1 LRLNLVFIEA
11 SINLYALALGIQAA
25 AGVFSYKFHIAI
37 MTKKNEVPCRCLRL
51 RFSPRSFSPIIETDM
66 CVAPFLRYK
75 TPRGG
80 RALPVVCLFF
90 AAAFTP
96 GLAGPLFGLDL
107 PVKRIVDDSSL
118 RISLKDTW
126 FTEIPGRALG
136 RRAELFTLGGG
147 GRVQVRTEA
156 GRDEFMIILA
166 RETGGPLGLSWGAFP
181 GWAQGSWILTR
192 RKDTGEAARIRVFL
206 RSDPYT
212 YVQFRPLSDDK
223 CQMDVVVYDAYILR
237 SLPLPVPLE
246 RLYTMPVEEALSLA
260 GDKFPRRYFEPD
272 PANYRDVRNFIA
284 QVRSRIPELTFADD
298 GALDEKGNYVYI
310 GTLEDQDPPGG
321 LNCSGFAKWVV
332 DGILRPLTG
341 ERLPIGPLKEPF
353 GQRGSSFT
361 EPWESVRDPFF
372 GLDWTRQLASR
383 AMTALRS
390 SAYGGLEEIEVQ
402 RQPFSQVIVR
412 GQNTSALRAY
422 PGFLKDA
429 GYGFEGL
436 HPLLYTLA
444 IDEPG
449 RVYLASVNTELGPPA
464 TEENPR
470 GRPRMRQH
478 FHIAVL
484 VPFFNEYGNFQ
495 VAVFESAGETSFTS
509 FKTRY
514 PAHAVNLVRIPVES
528 SFDP

>member
-1 LRLNLVFIEA
+1 
-11 SINLYALALGIQAA
+11 
-25 AGVFSYKFHIAI
+25 
-37 MTKKNEVPCRCLRL
+37 M
-51 RFSPRSFSPIIETDM
+51 
-66 CVAPFLRYK
+66 
-75 TPRGG
+75 
-80 RALPVVCLFF
+80 
-90 AAAFTP
+90 
-96 GLAGPLFGLDL
+96 DL
-107 PVKRIVDDSSL
+107 PVKRIIDDSSL
-118 RISLKDTW
+118 RISLKDAW
-126 FTEIPGRALG
+126 FTEIPGRVLG
-136 RRAELFTLGGG
+136 RGPETFTLGGG
-147 GRVQVRTEA
+147 GRVQLRIEA

-166 RETGGPLGLSWGAFP
+166 RELNSPARLPGGSFP

-192 RKDTGEAARIRVFL
+192 RKDTGEAVRIRVFL

-212 YVQFRPLSDDK
+212 YVQFRPLSADK
-223 CQMDVVVYDAYILR
+223 CQMDVVAYDAYIRR

-246 RLYTMPVEEALSLA
+246 RLYTMPVEEALNLA
-260 GDKFPRRYFEPD
+260 GEKFPRKYFEPD

-284 QVRSRIPELTFADD
+284 QVRNRLPALTFVDD
-298 GALDEKGNYVYI
+298 GAIDEKGTYVYI
-310 GTLEDQDPPGG
+310 DTLEDQNQRGG

-332 DGILRPLTG
+332 DGLLRPLTG
-341 ERLPIGPLKEPF
+341 DRLPIGPLKEPF

-361 EPWESVRDPFF
+361 EPWESVRDPYF

-383 AMTALRS
+383 AMAALRS
-390 SAYGGLEEIEVQ
+390 PAHAGLDEIEVQ
-402 RQPFSQVIVR
+402 KQPFSQVIVR
-412 GQNTSALRAY
+412 GQNTSAVRSY

-429 GYGFEGL
+429 GYEFEGL

-449 RVYLASVNTELGPPA
+449 RVYLASINTEMGPPA
-464 TEENPR
+464 TEDNPR

-495 VAVFESAGETSFTS
+495 VVVFESAEETSFTR

-514 PAHAVNLVRIPVES
+514 SAAHAVNLVRIPVES